1 MTYARARL
9 QAIASALLAPLAL
22 SATGQMH
29 KVAAPEKVTRAVG
42 VYEYVGDLEHPKAA
56 RLIPVSLFIGG
67 HFEDAGVYLARPI
80 PFALYGGLPYAVP
93 RARVRPGYLDVIAS
107 RNFTSSAA
115 AAATPFDDGWFGY
128 GRVSPP
134 PAPKAGRLRP
144 NC

>member
-42 VYEYVGDLEHPKAA
+42 VYEYVGDLQHPKAA

-67 HFEDAGVYLARPI
+67 HFEDAGVYLARPV
-80 PFALYGGLPYAVP
+80 PFALDGGLRYELQ
-93 RARVRPGYLDVIAS
+93 RSGGRQDYLDVIAS
-107 RNFTSSAA
+107 RNSASSAA
-115 AAATPFDDGWFGY
+115 AGATPFDDGWFGY
-128 GRVSPP
+128 GRVS
-134 PAPKAGRLRP
+134 
-144 NC
+144 